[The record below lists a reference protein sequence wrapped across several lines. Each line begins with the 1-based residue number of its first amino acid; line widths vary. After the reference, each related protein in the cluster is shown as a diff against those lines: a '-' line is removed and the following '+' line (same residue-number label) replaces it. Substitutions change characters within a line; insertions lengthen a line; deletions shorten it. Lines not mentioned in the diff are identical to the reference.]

1 MKIKDTILRSQIR
14 RILSEEDSEKTSS
27 FDLGLGASE
36 IISIPKL
43 TPGDNGTFIN
53 LSDSTDYKIQNLSII
68 VDAITTHKDGSN
80 KVGWNI
86 VSEQMLHHFGFS
98 RPFGGKSTFF
108 DVTKADVAYSVKSS
122 FSKKS
127 LQGSSILSNAY
138 LNLSTLFKKRKGRIV
153 VKLPS
158 AVEQAGSRK
167 AGVILCYRNTDAAA
181 GTFDIIWKVS
191 DAITF
196 EELRE
201 KASSLFPAD
210 LPAPIPTAKGS
221 SDNSDDSQTAEI
233 LFPEAGQML
242 NNAVN
247 EKFSRVSSLEYKE
260 IFGEAT
266 ETLKIRFRDYSD
278 NVTDLYNL
286 KTKLINI
293 IKKVDEEQSKEIET
307 LLRPYLEEPL
317 VS

>member
-138 LNLSTLFKKRKGRIV
+138 LNLGTLFKKRDGRIY
-153 VKLPS
+153 VKLPT
-158 AVEQAGSRK
+158 AVEAAGSTK
-167 AGVILCYRNTDAAA
+167 AGVILCYRNTDTVA

-210 LPAPIPTAKGS
+210 LPSPLPTAKGS
-221 SDNSDDSQTAEI
+221 SDNSDDSQTADI
-233 LFPEAGQML
+233 LSPDAAQML
-242 NNAVN
+242 NTAVN
-247 EKFSRVSSLEYKE
+247 EKFSRVSSLEYTE